1 MNLSETK
8 KIKNE
13 YETKFQRSYL
23 QLNTAQKLAVDTIE
37 GPVLVVAG
45 PGTGKTQI
53 IAARIANILS
63 IGVDAKPHNI
73 LCLTYTDA
81 GAIAMRKR
89 LLEFIGPV
97 AHKVNIYTFH
107 AFCNDVIQHHPQFF
121 LKRESEP
128 VSDLEL
134 AAIYHELI
142 DELPEGHSLRR
153 LKGEIYFEA
162 KRLKSLFSLMKK
174 EDWSAEKII
183 EAIDKHIA
191 ELPLLEKFIYQ
202 TTNAKYGFKKGDPK
216 QKEIDAEIEKMS
228 LLKDAA
234 ILFEKFDAKMKAR
247 ARYDYDDMILWVIK
261 AFKENELLLLEY
273 QERFQYVLVDEFQD
287 TSGSQK
293 EILELLISYWGQEA
307 NVFIVGDDD
316 QSIYE
321 FQGARLDNIVNFY
334 EQFEESIKP
343 IVLTNNY
350 RSTQKILD
358 ASKATIDNNKQ
369 RLIHLIKKEGLVLD
383 KNLVASNPKLI
394 DFIPHSPSFSE
405 GEDRMR
411 SQNENEER
419 SQPKDFP
426 LPKVVEYYNS
436 FHEEADIVL
445 QLEKLHQ
452 AGQNLSEVAVL
463 YSQHKQAANIIKL
476 LEKKG
481 IPYNVKKREDLLKIP
496 LVNYFINVLEYL
508 QKESSKAFSGEEILF
523 HLMHYPALQIN
534 PVDIALLSYHIAQ
547 KPKTEK
553 KQWRLVLD
561 NALEISTLNLLSQN
575 KIIQLGNSLNKW
587 LGEMQQLTLPMLFEN
602 IIYDSGIVEYIL
614 NSTTRI
620 WDMQVL
626 NSFFDFIKEECAK
639 KPRMH
644 VKEFL
649 AMLDEMH
656 GESIELPINKVVAQ
670 ANGVN
675 FITAHS
681 SKGLEFEY
689 VFLIGCTTDFWEKK
703 KGQNSFYKMPES
715 LVGDEKINAEESSR
729 RLFYVAITRAKK
741 YLQISYPAKD
751 VKEKG
756 KSASMFI
763 AEIKDECVFEKT
775 SLPEADVMEQIKWSF
790 EPNPPVNIEV
800 LKKEFLEQRLNKFS
814 LSASALNKYL
824 KCPVT
829 FYYETILQVPSA
841 PNDSLAYGN
850 AVHYALEMLFKDMQS
865 HPSNEF
871 APIELVI
878 KNFEKSMKKQE
889 EAFTEKQFP
898 RRLELGRKSLA
909 DYYHHYINTFNKT
922 VSIEKMIPNIEIDG
936 VPLKG
941 KIDKIEFDGNNCTV
955 IDYKTGNAKHSIK
968 DSLTPPTD
976 KQPNGGDYWR
986 QMIFYKLLIDNYPFN
1001 TWKMVEGIFDFVEKN
1016 EETNEFVRHKVIITP
1031 DDVKVVRNQIKDS
1044 YTKIM
1049 NHEFAQGCN
1058 EEKCQW
1064 CNFVKTN
1071 KVNRAPEKT
1080 DE

>member
-1 MNLSETK
+1 MNSSDIK
-8 KIKNE
+8 KIKAE
-13 YETKFQRSYL
+13 YDNRFQQSYQ
-23 QLNTAQKLAVDTIE
+23 QLNTEQKLAVDTIE

-53 IAARIANILS
+53 IAARIANILAS
-63 IGVDAKPHNI
+63 GVDAKPHNI

-97 AHKVNIYTFH
+97 AHKVNIHTFH

-128 VSDLEL
+128 VSDLET
-134 AAIYHELI
+134 AEIYHQLL
-142 DELPEGHSLRR
+142 DELPEGHSLRK
-153 LKGEIYFEA
+153 LKGDIYYEA
-162 KRLKSLFSLMKK
+162 KRLKNLFSMMKK
-174 EDWSAEKII
+174 EDWTAERIV

-191 ELPLLEKFIYQ
+191 DLPLKDEYICKRA
-202 TTNAKYGFKKGDPK
+202 TGEFKKGDVRTDK
-216 QKEIDAEIEKMS
+216 IQVEVDKLN

-234 ILFEKFDAKMKAR
+234 ALFEKFDAKMVAR

-261 AFKENELLLLEY
+261 AFKENQLLLLEY

-293 EILELLISYWGQEA
+293 EVLELLISYWGQDA

-321 FQGARLDNIVNFY
+321 FQGARLDNIVSFY
-334 EQFEESIKP
+334 EGFEESIKP

-358 ASKATIDNNKQ
+358 ASKATIDKNKQ

-383 KNLVASNPKLI
+383 KNLVASHPKI
-394 DFIPHSPSFSE
+394 IA
-405 GEDRMR
+405 
-411 SQNENEER
+411 EEAPTPR
-419 SQPKDFP
+419 I
-426 LPKVVEYYNS
+426 VEYYNS
-436 FHEEADIVL
+436 FHEEADIVM
-445 QLEKLHQ
+445 QLEKLHNE
-452 AGQNLSEVAVL
+452 GKNLSEVAVL

-476 LEKKG
+476 LEKKR

-496 LVNYFINVLEYL
+496 LVNYFVNVLEYL
-508 QKESSKAFSGEEILF
+508 QKETSKAFSGEEILF

-534 PVDIALLSYHIAQ
+534 PVDIALLSFHVAQ

-587 LGEMQQLTLPMLFEN
+587 LTEMQQLTLPMLFEN

-614 NSTTRI
+614 NSPTRI

-656 GESIELPINKVVAQ
+656 GESIELPINKIVAQ
-670 ANGVN
+670 ENGVN

-689 VFLIGCTTDFWEKK
+689 VFLMGCTNDFWEKK
-703 KGQNSFYKMPES
+703 RGQNGYYKMPES
-715 LVGDEKINAEESSR
+715 LVGDDETNAEESSR

-756 KSASMFI
+756 KTATLFI
-763 AEIKDECVFEKT
+763 AEIMDKCVFEKT
-775 SLPEADVMEQIKWSF
+775 SVDEATVMEQIRWSF

-800 LKKEFLEQRLNKFS
+800 LKKEFLEQRLKNFS

-824 KCPVT
+824 RCPVA

-841 PNDSLAYGN
+841 PNDSLAFGN
-850 AVHYALEMLFKDMQS
+850 AVHYALEMLFKDMQI
-865 HPSNEF
+865 NDKKEF
-871 APIELVI
+871 APLEQVI
-878 KNFEKSMKKQE
+878 KNFEKSMHKQE

-898 RRLELGRKSLA
+898 RRMELGRKSLTE
-909 DYYHHYINTFNKT
+909 YYNHYINTFNKM

-968 DSLTPPTD
+968 DSLTPPSD

-1001 TWKMVEGIFDFVEKN
+1001 TWKMVEGIFDFIEKN
-1016 EETNEFVRHKVIITP
+1016 EETKAFVRHKVIITP
-1031 DDVKVVRNQIKDS
+1031 DDVKIVRTQIKDS
-1044 YTKIM
+1044 YQKIM
-1049 NHEFAQGCN
+1049 NHEFAKGCN

-1080 DE
+1080 DEVVVIN

>member
-1 MNLSETK
+1 MNSSEIK

-13 YETKFQRSYL
+13 YDSKFHSAY
-23 QLNTAQKLAVDTIE
+23 QLLNEQQKLAVDTIE

-89 LLEFIGPV
+89 LLEFIGPI

-183 EAIDKHIA
+183 EAVDKHIA
-191 ELPLLEKFIYQ
+191 ELPLMDEFICKRASGIY
-202 TTNAKYGFKKGDPK
+202 KKGDVRTDK
-216 QKEIDAEIEKMS
+216 IQEEVEKFN

-234 ILFEKFDAKMKAR
+234 VLFEKFDAKMKAR

-293 EILELLISYWGQEA
+293 EILELLISYWGQDA

-358 ASKATIDNNKQ
+358 ASKATIDKNKQ

-383 KNLVASNPKLI
+383 KNLVASNPKI
-394 DFIPHSPSFSE
+394 I
-405 GEDRMR
+405 
-411 SQNENEER
+411 SQEA
-419 SQPKDFP
+419 PT
-426 LPKVVEYYNS
+426 PKVVEYYNS

-452 AGQNLSEVAVL
+452 AGHNLSEVAVL

-508 QKESSKAFSGEEILF
+508 QEESSKAFSGEEILF
-523 HLMHYPALQIN
+523 HLMHYPGLQIN
-534 PVDIALLSYHIAQ
+534 PIDIALLSYHVSQ
-547 KPKTEK
+547 KPRTEK
-553 KQWRLVLD
+553 KQWRLSLD
-561 NALEISTLNLLSQN
+561 NALELSTLNLSSQN
-575 KIIQLGNSLNKW
+575 KIIQLG
-587 LGEMQQLTLPMLFEN
+587 
-602 IIYDSGIVEYIL
+602 
-614 NSTTRI
+614 
-620 WDMQVL
+620 
-626 NSFFDFIKEECAK
+626 
-639 KPRMH
+639 
-644 VKEFL
+644 
-649 AMLDEMH
+649 
-656 GESIELPINKVVAQ
+656 
-670 ANGVN
+670 
-675 FITAHS
+675 
-681 SKGLEFEY
+681 
-689 VFLIGCTTDFWEKK
+689 
-703 KGQNSFYKMPES
+703 
-715 LVGDEKINAEESSR
+715 
-729 RLFYVAITRAKK
+729 
-741 YLQISYPAKD
+741 
-751 VKEKG
+751 
-756 KSASMFI
+756 
-763 AEIKDECVFEKT
+763 
-775 SLPEADVMEQIKWSF
+775 
-790 EPNPPVNIEV
+790 
-800 LKKEFLEQRLNKFS
+800 
-814 LSASALNKYL
+814 
-824 KCPVT
+824 
-829 FYYETILQVPSA
+829 
-841 PNDSLAYGN
+841 
-850 AVHYALEMLFKDMQS
+850 
-865 HPSNEF
+865 
-871 APIELVI
+871 
-878 KNFEKSMKKQE
+878 
-889 EAFTEKQFP
+889 
-898 RRLELGRKSLA
+898 
-909 DYYHHYINTFNKT
+909 
-922 VSIEKMIPNIEIDG
+922 
-936 VPLKG
+936 
-941 KIDKIEFDGNNCTV
+941 
-955 IDYKTGNAKHSIK
+955 
-968 DSLTPPTD
+968 
-976 KQPNGGDYWR
+976 
-986 QMIFYKLLIDNYPFN
+986 
-1001 TWKMVEGIFDFVEKN
+1001 
-1016 EETNEFVRHKVIITP
+1016 
-1031 DDVKVVRNQIKDS
+1031 
-1044 YTKIM
+1044 
-1049 NHEFAQGCN
+1049 
-1058 EEKCQW
+1058 
-1064 CNFVKTN
+1064 
-1071 KVNRAPEKT
+1071 
-1080 DE
+1080 